1 MQHSRRFRL
10 PGTDPHFASD
20 NISGAHP
27 EILAA
32 VMEANIDTPAYGGDQ
47 FTDDFHEML
56 DTQFGT
62 GAYGF
67 PVFNGTGANIV
78 SLQAVSHPYSSV
90 ICTDTSHVYTSEASA
105 PVRAGISLKPQP
117 HLDGKLQPEDIAKVV
132 ASDLGNPQATQP
144 TAVTVSQV
152 TEMGTV
158 YTPEELTAICNA
170 AHDAGL
176 AIHMDG
182 ARLAPAAAALGLDL
196 HGATTALG
204 VDILSLGA
212 TKNGGLGAD
221 AVVVLSNRVPED
233 TLTPII
239 KYTTQLSSKTSYLSA
254 QLTTMFST
262 SLWHRNATTANA
274 AATRLAQGL
283 GDIAGVEV
291 QTPQANTVL
300 AAMPDNLVTKLR
312 EHYVAHLWGHNTAG
326 LPIVRL
332 VCSWATTDAKITDLL
347 KVLAA

>member
-27 EILAA
+27 EIMAA
-32 VMEANIDTPAYGGDQ
+32 VMEANLDTPAYGGDQ

-117 HLDGKLQPEDIAKVV
+117 HLDGKLRPEDIAKVV

-300 AAMPDNLVTKLR
+300 AAMPDNLVTRLR